1 MSISDRTVLAHP
13 ISANLSRRSL
23 LRGAIGAA
31 VMAAGTAGLAACGG
45 GSGDS
50 GSGDA
55 AEAAVIRLGVANPGA
70 NADTQLT
77 SNSIGLSENVCDTLV
92 TLDPET
98 KEVKPLLLTA
108 LPTASDDGLLYTF
121 EHTAAAHVHSN
132 CDFVHL

>member
-50 GSGDA
+50 GGNGGGDSA
-55 AEAAVIRLGVANPGA
+55 P
-70 NADTQLT
+70 D
-77 SNSIGLSENVCDTLV
+77 SNG
-92 TLDPET
+92 
-98 KEVKPLLLTA
+98 
-108 LPTASDDGLLYTF
+108 
-121 EHTAAAHVHSN
+121 
-132 CDFVHL
+132 